1 VSNRLTEVALTAR
14 EVERI
19 LAVCG
24 QGALLVGGQALAF
37 WALHFEVEPVGVL
50 ATEVTTDADFLG
62 TRAIAMALHKALG
75 PPWKIRVATAD
86 DVGFQT
92 AKVYATVPGGGLK
105 QVDFLAAVVGLDT
118 AAVRKRAVEART
130 PDGANFH
137 VLHPL
142 DVLESRLRN
151 LDSLPAKRNDV
162 GIAQARLG
170 IRVVRAF
177 IETLLDEGEKPRL
190 VLQAARRVAKLA
202 LDSRLAQVAFSA
214 DLDVLSAVPAERIEA
229 PLFQQRDWPNVQR
242 RLSRRRD
249 KHQSLLAR
257 RQALTKRVRLR
268 GNE

>member
-1 VSNRLTEVALTAR
+1 LSSPLREIALTPR

-24 QGALLVGGQALAF
+24 QDALLVGGQALAF
-37 WALHFEVEPVGVL
+37 WALHFGVEPVGVL

-62 TRAIAMALHKALG
+62 TQTIATALQRELG
-75 PPWKIRVATAD
+75 PPWKVRVATPD

-92 AKVYATVPGGGLK
+92 AKVYAKLPGGGLK
-105 QVDFLAAVVGLDT
+105 QVDFLAAIVGLDT

-130 PDGANFH
+130 PDGASFR

-142 DVLESRLRN
+142 DVMESRLRN

-177 IETLLDEGEKPRL
+177 IETLLDDGAKPRV
-190 VLQAARRVAKLA
+190 VLQAARRVARVA
-202 LDSRLAQVAFSA
+202 LDSRLAHVAFSC

-229 PLFQQRDWPNVQR
+229 PLFQQRHWPDVLR
-242 RLSRRRD
+242 RLDRKREKYR
-249 KHQSLLAR
+249 SLLVR
-257 RQALTKRVRLR
+257 RQALTRRSPSS
-268 GNE
+268 